1 MDSSFTDSRLARA
14 CYMLTHPARI
24 TLEHHRP
31 FGTTGLR
38 VPPVMFGS
46 SALGNAFQSIPE
58 QTKRAVVG
66 QWIEHVTP
74 PVFID
79 TAGKYGAGLALEM
92 LGQALDRLDISP
104 EELIINNK
112 LGWKRALLRGA
123 EPNFEPGVW
132 VNLQHD
138 AVQSINY
145 DDILDCWQEGIRLL
159 GGRYVPRLAS
169 VHDPDEYLAAAAS
182 FAERERRFEDVLEA
196 YRALFDLK
204 SAGQVAAVG
213 IGAKDWRIAREID
226 ATVQLDWV
234 MLAGSCTV
242 LNHPAELLEFIAS
255 LAKRQ
260 IPIVNSAVFHSGFLV
275 GGRHFDYRVAN
286 PETATDRRLFTW
298 RKAFVALCHGH
309 GISPAH
315 ACIQFGLSPP
325 GVVAVALN
333 TSHPDRVAENVA
345 SVLTKIPDSFWAAM
359 KEEGL
364 LAAEYP
370 YLG

>member
-1 MDSSFTDSRLARA
+1 
-14 CYMLTHPARI
+14 MLIHPAKI
-24 TLEHHRP
+24 TALDHRT
-31 FGTTGLR
+31 FGKTGLS

-92 LGQALDRLDISP
+92 LGRALDLLDIAP
-104 EELIINNK
+104 DELIINNK
-112 LGWKRALLRGA
+112 LGWKRTPLRGA
-123 EPNFEPGVW
+123 EPGFEPGVW

-138 AVQSINY
+138 AAQSISY
-145 DDILDCWQEGIRLL
+145 DGILDCWQEGIRLL

-169 VHDPDEYLAAAAS
+169 VHDPDEYLAAASSPVDRA
-182 FAERERRFEDVLEA
+182 RRFEDVLEA

-213 IGAKDWRIAREID
+213 VGAKDWRIACEIGS
-226 ATVQLDWV
+226 AIQLDWV
-234 MLAGSCTV
+234 MLAGSFTV
-242 LNHPAELLEFIAS
+242 MNHPAELLEFMAS
-255 LAKRQ
+255 LAQRQ

-275 GGRHFDYRVAN
+275 GGRHFDYRVAH
-286 PETATDRRLFTW
+286 PDSATDRPLFAW

-345 SVLTKIPDSFWAAM
+345 SVLNKVPDSFWAAM

>member
-1 MDSSFTDSRLARA
+1 
-14 CYMLTHPARI
+14 MLTQRTKI
-24 TLEHHRP
+24 TALDHRP

-46 SALGNAFQSIPE
+46 SALGDALQSIPE
-58 QTKRAVVG
+58 QTKRAIVG

-74 PVFID
+74 PVLID
-79 TAGKYGAGLALEM
+79 TAGKYGAGRALEM
-92 LGQALDRLDISP
+92 LGLALDRLDISP
-104 EELIINNK
+104 EEVIINNK
-112 LGWKRALLRGA
+112 LGWKRAPLRGA
-123 EPNFEPGVW
+123 EPKFEPGVW
-132 VNLQHD
+132 VNLQRD
-138 AVQSINY
+138 AVQSISY
-145 DDILDCWQEGIRLL
+145 DGILDCWQEGIRLL
-159 GGRYVPRLAS
+159 GGRFVPRLVS
-169 VHDPDEYLAAAAS
+169 LHDPDEYLAAATSAVD
-182 FAERERRFEDVLEA
+182 RDRRFEDVLEA

-226 ATVQLDWV
+226 AAVELDWV

-242 LNHPAELLEFIAS
+242 LNHPAEILEFIAS
-255 LAKRQ
+255 LATRQ

-275 GGRHFDYRVAN
+275 GGRHFDDRVAN
-286 PETATDRRLFTW
+286 LESTADRRLFSW
-298 RKAFVALCHGH
+298 RKAFVALCHGN

-345 SVLTKIPDSFWAAM
+345 SVLNRVPDSFWVAM